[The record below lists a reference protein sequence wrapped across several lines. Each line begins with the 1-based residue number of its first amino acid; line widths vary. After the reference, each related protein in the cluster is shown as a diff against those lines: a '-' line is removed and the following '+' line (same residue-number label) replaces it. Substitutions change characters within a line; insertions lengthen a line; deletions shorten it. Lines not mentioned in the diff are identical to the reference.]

1 MQARKNNE
9 SIPVYFM
16 ILHFPQERKHGTSK
30 DDKYKPILLLT
41 LLQIKSSHLLKW
53 RTQRNLECKNGLM
66 IQDLLI

>member
-16 ILHFPQERKHGTSK
+16 ILHFPQEHKHGTSK

-41 LLQIKSSHLLKW
+41 LLQIKSSHLLK
-53 RTQRNLECKNGLM
+53 
-66 IQDLLI
+66 